1 MQRINKY
8 CVYWRCGWRLKL
20 IMKPHLYRQTHS
32 HTNMCEER
40 KKSYRD
46 TNCNHK
52 ITTCACILDILIGV
66 VVEVSLLLLFV
77 IFSFSLPLSVCVIL
91 FCVAFDTFILQFIQ
105 CSRFIYDRICVR
117 LCLSLS
123 FALSFFDS
131 FFRYILTTWWRATNH
146 LHRCI
151 RSLTILCA
159 LLNWFLDPKKNWRFC
174 LSFGNFDTLDSRF
187 LSKRRTF
194 HPLLYLFALLLLLLE
209 IQLNC
214 IHVLSTFVSCC

>member
-66 VVEVSLLLLFV
+66 VVEVSLILLFV

-117 LCLSLS
+117 LCLS
-123 FALSFFDS
+123 FVRSFFLRFFFSLHINNVMTGDES
-131 FFRYILTTWWRATNH
+131 FT
-146 LHRCI
+146 
-151 RSLTILCA
+151 
-159 LLNWFLDPKKNWRFC
+159 
-174 LSFGNFDTLDSRF
+174 
-187 LSKRRTF
+187 
-194 HPLLYLFALLLLLLE
+194 
-209 IQLNC
+209 
-214 IHVLSTFVSCC
+214 